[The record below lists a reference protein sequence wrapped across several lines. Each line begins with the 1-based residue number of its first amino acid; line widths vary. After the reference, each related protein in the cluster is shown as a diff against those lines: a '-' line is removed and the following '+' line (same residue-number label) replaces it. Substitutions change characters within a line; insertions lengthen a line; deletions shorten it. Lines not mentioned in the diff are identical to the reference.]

1 MEVGRFFG
9 GIAALIWSPRS
20 DNYLLLKRSGDKDFA
35 SGVWECVTGR
45 LNQGEGFEDAI
56 QREVLEE
63 LGVEVE
69 LEYFL
74 GTTHFYRGARQ
85 PDNELVGIVACCWLD
100 DTQPIQISEE
110 HSEYRWVSAAQAF
123 KLLSA
128 EDSSTS
134 WMRRVLQRAE
144 EMKSLVP
151 PQLRDYYRQRGFEL
165 G

>member
-1 MEVGRFFG
+1 MEIGRFYG

-20 DNYLLLKRSGDKDFA
+20 DRYLLLKRSGGKDFA

-45 LNQGEGFEDAI
+45 LNQGEGLEDAI
-56 QREVLEE
+56 QRETQEE

-69 LEYFL
+69 IEHFL
-74 GTTHFYRGARQ
+74 GTTHFYRGAQQ
-85 PDNELVGIVACCWLD
+85 PENELIGIVACCSLD
-100 DTQPIQISEE
+100 ETRPIRISEE
-110 HSEYRWVSAAQAF
+110 HSEYRWLSAAQAF

-128 EDSSTS
+128 EDSSTR

-144 EMKSLVP
+144 AMKSLVP
-151 PQLRDYYRQRGFEL
+151 PQLRDYYRQNGFEL